1 MRGSSLATRLFLSAT
16 AWVVVILVITGVVL
30 SSVYRNAT
38 ERAFDRRLNLYLRT
52 LIAEV
57 ATPDEPPDHQF
68 QSLGEP
74 LFELPLS
81 GWYWQIVRTDEK
93 AETRASRSLWDKK
106 LPKLEEIGAE
116 LTAAGI
122 RLGYV
127 DGPEGQSL
135 RVVERP
141 VDLGADGKFL
151 VSVAGDAS
159 EIFDE
164 IRAFDYYLGGTFA
177 ALGIVLLL
185 TTIFQVRFGLAPLKR
200 ISESIADIRSGRAE
214 RLEGEFPVEIAP
226 LARETNALID
236 ANREIVERARTH
248 VGNLAHAIKTPLS
261 VIVNEASAH
270 AVDPF
275 ASKVLEQADVMRDQ
289 VAHHLERARIAARV
303 TIVGTVTEVAPAIEA
318 LRRTMEK
325 IHRDRGI
332 TIAVKADPR
341 AKFRGE
347 RQDLEEMAGNLVDNA
362 CKWAASQ
369 VLIEVLVEPPAEPG
383 AGPRLRIMV
392 DDDGRG
398 LSAAER
404 AQVSR
409 RGQRLDESKPGSGL
423 GLSIVVDLAALYGG
437 SLVAGRRPDRRL
449 AGGTGAAGGV
459 NVPSGRLPGVAWAEP
474 AMPGVDFAIPKRLLN
489 ARTSNDWGRALCRPH
504 DTHIHTRRMSQTS
517 TERLRDYLAQLPP
530 QSQALLMREF
540 ERAIE
545 RGEDMV
551 VANFVLEQLRKV
563 VRGTEEDD
571 EARPRTDDPARL
583 LYGPLEPFLVE
594 GNFPVRTGQIRRA
607 SLLPVW
613 QWLSR
618 DGAPEAARAFEA
630 ALAEV
635 RQTGSTAGL
644 ESATRKFQL
653 AAADAIVK
661 IATPVAGDD
670 RQRSL
675 ARIGPPNVV
684 EDLLSIGGVL
694 RAREALDTLGSRI
707 PSQMR
712 VFSEAQIASVAS
724 ALNVPSLQ
732 TPQLLPFALSLIM
745 QRLAQPWQIIRLAI
759 KMAASDDELRV
770 AATPYGVAVTIALH
784 DLSFLAACLRTD
796 IRRGHFDNVGDH

>member
-16 AWVVVILVITGVVL
+16 AWVVVILVITGVIL

-141 VDLGADGKFL
+141 VDLGVDGKFL

-270 AVDPF
+270 GGRSLCQQGLGAGRCDAGSSG
-275 ASKVLEQADVMRDQ
+275 ASSGTR
-289 VAHHLERARIAARV
+289 AHRRARHHRRHRHRGRARHRGAAADHGKDPSGSR
-303 TIVGTVTEVAPAIEA
+303 
-318 LRRTMEK
+318 
-325 IHRDRGI
+325 HHDRGEGRS
-332 TIAVKADPR
+332 AWPSS
-341 AKFRGE
+341 
-347 RQDLEEMAGNLVDNA
+347 
-362 CKWAASQ
+362 AAS
-369 VLIEVLVEPPAEPG
+369 
-383 AGPRLRIMV
+383 
-392 DDDGRG
+392 
-398 LSAAER
+398 
-404 AQVSR
+404 
-409 RGQRLDESKPGSGL
+409 
-423 GLSIVVDLAALYGG
+423 
-437 SLVAGRRPDRRL
+437 
-449 AGGTGAAGGV
+449 
-459 NVPSGRLPGVAWAEP
+459 
-474 AMPGVDFAIPKRLLN
+474 
-489 ARTSNDWGRALCRPH
+489 ARTS
-504 DTHIHTRRMSQTS
+504 RRWPAIWS
-517 TERLRDYLAQLPP
+517 TMP
-530 QSQALLMREF
+530 
-540 ERAIE
+540 
-545 RGEDMV
+545 
-551 VANFVLEQLRKV
+551 AN
-563 VRGTEEDD
+563 G
-571 EARPRTDDPARL
+571 RPRRS
-583 LYGPLEPFLVE
+583 
-594 GNFPVRTGQIRRA
+594 A
-607 SLLPVW
+607 S
-613 QWLSR
+613 R
-618 DGAPEAARAFEA
+618 
-630 ALAEV
+630 
-635 RQTGSTAGL
+635 
-644 ESATRKFQL
+644 
-653 AAADAIVK
+653 
-661 IATPVAGDD
+661 
-670 RQRSL
+670 
-675 ARIGPPNVV
+675 
-684 EDLLSIGGVL
+684 
-694 RAREALDTLGSRI
+694 
-707 PSQMR
+707 
-712 VFSEAQIASVAS
+712 
-724 ALNVPSLQ
+724 
-732 TPQLLPFALSLIM
+732 
-745 QRLAQPWQIIRLAI
+745 
-759 KMAASDDELRV
+759 
-770 AATPYGVAVTIALH
+770 
-784 DLSFLAACLRTD
+784 
-796 IRRGHFDNVGDH
+796 

>member
-30 SSVYRNAT
+30 SSVYRDAT

-57 ATPDEPPDHQF
+57 ATPDEPPDRQF

-81 GWYWQIVRTDEK
+81 GWYWQITRTDSGK
-93 AETRASRSLWDKK
+93 AEVGCSNKAEVRCSRSLWDKT
-106 LPKLEEIGAE
+106 LPKLEEHGAE
-116 LTAAGI
+116 LTAAGV

-127 DGPEGQSL
+127 EGPEGQTL
-135 RVVERP
+135 RMVERP

-164 IRAFDYYLGGTFA
+164 TRTFDYYLGGTFA

-270 AVDPF
+270 GIDAF

-289 VAHHLERARIAARV
+289 VAHHLERARIAARI
-303 TIVGTVTEVAPAIEA
+303 TIIGTVTEVAPALEA

-332 TIAVKADPR
+332 VIAVKADPQ

-369 VLIEVLVEPPAEPG
+369 VFIEVLVEPPALPG
-383 AGPRLRIMV
+383 GGPRLRIIV

-423 GLSIVVDLAALYGG
+423 GLSIVVDLAGLYGG
-437 SLVAGRRPDRRL
+437 SLTLGNAPT
-449 AGGTGAAGGV
+449 GGLRAELV
-459 NVPSGRLPGVAWAEP
+459 LPGV
-474 AMPGVDFAIPKRLLN
+474 
-489 ARTSNDWGRALCRPH
+489 
-504 DTHIHTRRMSQTS
+504 
-517 TERLRDYLAQLPP
+517 
-530 QSQALLMREF
+530 
-540 ERAIE
+540 
-545 RGEDMV
+545 
-551 VANFVLEQLRKV
+551 
-563 VRGTEEDD
+563 
-571 EARPRTDDPARL
+571 
-583 LYGPLEPFLVE
+583 
-594 GNFPVRTGQIRRA
+594 
-607 SLLPVW
+607 
-613 QWLSR
+613 
-618 DGAPEAARAFEA
+618 
-630 ALAEV
+630 
-635 RQTGSTAGL
+635 
-644 ESATRKFQL
+644 
-653 AAADAIVK
+653 
-661 IATPVAGDD
+661 
-670 RQRSL
+670 
-675 ARIGPPNVV
+675 
-684 EDLLSIGGVL
+684 
-694 RAREALDTLGSRI
+694 
-707 PSQMR
+707 
-712 VFSEAQIASVAS
+712 
-724 ALNVPSLQ
+724 
-732 TPQLLPFALSLIM
+732 
-745 QRLAQPWQIIRLAI
+745 
-759 KMAASDDELRV
+759 
-770 AATPYGVAVTIALH
+770 
-784 DLSFLAACLRTD
+784 
-796 IRRGHFDNVGDH
+796 

>member
-16 AWVVVILVITGVVL
+16 AWVVVILIITGVIL

-106 LPKLEEIGAE
+106 LPKLEEIGAD
-116 LTAAGI
+116 LTPAGI

-141 VDLGADGKFL
+141 VDLGVDGKFL

-261 VIVNEASAH
+261 VIVNEASTH
-270 AVDPF
+270 AGDPF
-275 ASKVLEQADVMRDQ
+275 SAKVLEQAEVMRDQ
-289 VAHHLERARIAARV
+289 LTHHLERARIAARL
-303 TIVGTVTEVAPAIEA
+303 TIIGTVTEVAPAIEA

-325 IHRDRGI
+325 IHRDR
-332 TIAVKADPR
+332 AVAIEVEADPQAR
-341 AKFRGE
+341 FRGE

-362 CKWAASQ
+362 CKWAASR
-369 VLIEVLVEPPAEPG
+369 VAVMVEIAREDGRSRLVFLI
-383 AGPRLRIMV
+383 
-392 DDDGRG
+392 DDD
-398 LSAAER
+398 
-404 AQVSR
+404 
-409 RGQRLDESKPGSGL
+409 
-423 GLSIVVDLAALYGG
+423 
-437 SLVAGRRPDRRL
+437 
-449 AGGTGAAGGV
+449 
-459 NVPSGRLPGVAWAEP
+459 
-474 AMPGVDFAIPKRLLN
+474 
-489 ARTSNDWGRALCRPH
+489 
-504 DTHIHTRRMSQTS
+504 
-517 TERLRDYLAQLPP
+517 
-530 QSQALLMREF
+530 
-540 ERAIE
+540 
-545 RGEDMV
+545 
-551 VANFVLEQLRKV
+551 
-563 VRGTEEDD
+563 
-571 EARPRTDDPARL
+571 
-583 LYGPLEPFLVE
+583 
-594 GNFPVRTGQIRRA
+594 
-607 SLLPVW
+607 
-613 QWLSR
+613 
-618 DGAPEAARAFEA
+618 
-630 ALAEV
+630 
-635 RQTGSTAGL
+635 
-644 ESATRKFQL
+644 
-653 AAADAIVK
+653 
-661 IATPVAGDD
+661 
-670 RQRSL
+670 
-675 ARIGPPNVV
+675 
-684 EDLLSIGGVL
+684 
-694 RAREALDTLGSRI
+694 
-707 PSQMR
+707 
-712 VFSEAQIASVAS
+712 
-724 ALNVPSLQ
+724 
-732 TPQLLPFALSLIM
+732 
-745 QRLAQPWQIIRLAI
+745 
-759 KMAASDDELRV
+759 
-770 AATPYGVAVTIALH
+770 
-784 DLSFLAACLRTD
+784 
-796 IRRGHFDNVGDH
+796 